1 MATNDNM
8 ADVNV
13 DRHFTMIR
21 LRIDSV
27 INDARGLIKLQN
39 NNANV
44 LGAII
49 EELKEHRE
57 KLRVFQNEWMD
68 EIVQNC
74 SSQYNH
80 SWLARCGHYEAELNE
95 LITLLRGEYS
105 KASNSSGG
113 ATSSYSSP
121 IRLPKLELP
130 EFSGELGDWISF
142 WQSFKPH
149 VHDNQSIHSGY

>member
-39 NNANV
+39 NNVNV

-49 EELKEHRE
+49 EELKEHRGN
-57 KLRVFQNEWMD
+57 LRLFQNQWMD
-68 EIVQNC
+68 EIVQHC
-74 SSQYNH
+74 SPHYNT
-80 SWLARCGHYEAELNE
+80 SWLDRCGIYEAELNQ
-95 LITLLRGEYS
+95 LIALL
-105 KASNSSGG
+105 
-113 ATSSYSSP
+113 
-121 IRLPKLELP
+121 
-130 EFSGELGDWISF
+130 
-142 WQSFKPH
+142 
-149 VHDNQSIHSGY
+149 